1 MIPASHPC
9 DGLFNDALEAF
20 ERVARGASPNCS
32 NAVVDVLLGYGLIR
46 RTVRVIG
53 IDSLDPVV
61 RHGYSLPSEFSQNG
75 ARKLKSIWLELPD
88 DRFRR
93 AGPPA

>member
-20 ERVARGASPNCS
+20 ERVARGASPSCS

-53 IDSLDPVV
+53 IDSLGPVV
-61 RHGYSLPSEFSQNG
+61 RHGYSVPSDIQSKWHLHLDE
-75 ARKLKSIWLELPD
+75 
-88 DRFRR
+88 R
-93 AGPPA
+93 AQAEVTLTGITG